1 MAYSK
6 NFDREKY
13 AEQQKEKMDKLQSQ
27 IKEIGDNFNLSP
39 ETLADY
45 YSFAGRFYQYSA
57 RNNMLIY
64 GQNKYATF
72 CGSFKYYQDHG
83 YSVKKGEHGLNILVP
98 VTTTLFKISDTEWKK
113 ISEAT
118 KEEKARLKKNEY
130 ETRKVQNFKIGSVF
144 DISQTNIPPEEY
156 PKYYS
161 VGYKS
166 EDHAAVFEGV
176 KNYCENELNCPIEIA
191 DLHSI
196 GLRGHYLPLENKI
209 ELNELLEDSNRL
221 ETALHEMGHAILHSD
236 VFQDRA
242 PEQIEFEADSIGLM
256 FNSHFGFEFSETQ
269 KEHLAQQYRD
279 MQAANEKSV
288 KNDKGEKL
296 NLLFVSVGR
305 KTEIIIFVLTLVMK
319 LKAVLTIYIVCLKKW
334 GLFYLMLQ
342 LKVKQL

>member
-130 ETRKVQNFKIGSVF
+130 ET
-144 DISQTNIPPEEY
+144 
-156 PKYYS
+156 PK
-161 VGYKS
+161 
-166 EDHAAVFEGV
+166 
-176 KNYCENELNCPIEIA
+176 
-191 DLHSI
+191 
-196 GLRGHYLPLENKI
+196 
-209 ELNELLEDSNRL
+209 
-221 ETALHEMGHAILHSD
+221 
-236 VFQDRA
+236 
-242 PEQIEFEADSIGLM
+242 
-256 FNSHFGFEFSETQ
+256 
-269 KEHLAQQYRD
+269 
-279 MQAANEKSV
+279 
-288 KNDKGEKL
+288 
-296 NLLFVSVGR
+296 
-305 KTEIIIFVLTLVMK
+305 
-319 LKAVLTIYIVCLKKW
+319 
-334 GLFYLMLQ
+334 
-342 LKVKQL
+342 